1 MIKTEF
7 QWLFRLS
14 AIVFSLFVLSGCAAL
29 TPVENNE
36 PVPVTDAPGETLPD
50 GEGWWYARFH
60 IDWPEEAPISW
71 YMGTLI
77 GGEVIAPVFDERY
90 QDIYIWRV
98 HRRASR
104 DGGHVFS
111 FIFYSTPQ
119 GAQRIYTAIENN
131 VVVKSLLD
139 SGQLTRLVVDDVT
152 RITRPNI
159 EDTSDA
165 RWPEPVQKTWP
176 AMIMGVSRMWLDMVS
191 ELAAGEYATS
201 DLDAK
206 YRKVQTDLTDIWQD
220 QGQHAMLHHLNAVYA
235 YQPLLMRY

>member
-1 MIKTEF
+1 MNKTSF
-7 QWLFRLS
+7 VSLCRLS
-14 AIVFSLFVLSGCAAL
+14 TMVIALLALSGCASL
-29 TPVENNE
+29 TPAGDDKTADV
-36 PVPVTDAPGETLPD
+36 VAASADALPE

-60 IDWPEEAPISW
+60 IDWPEDSPIRW
-71 YMGTLI
+71 HMGTLI
-77 GGEVIAPVFDERY
+77 GGEVIAPVFDEYY

-104 DGGHVFS
+104 DGGHIFS

-139 SGQLTRLVVDDVT
+139 SGQLTRLAVDDVT
-152 RITRPNI
+152 RITRPN
-159 EDTSDA
+159 SDD

-191 ELAAGEYATS
+191 ELAAEEYATS
-201 DLDAK
+201 DLDER
-206 YRKVQTDLTDIWQD
+206 YRKVQAGMTDIWQD